1 MGYNDLFS
9 DIRRGTGSGAI
20 VRRNATSNARQITPD
35 MTIHSFENANIDA
48 EWADAYKDSKSEGA
62 YYDYFFSGQDVKV
75 FIDGAEEADLPIV
88 NFGFNIEQQKV
99 PVYGL
104 WSYTYDAV
112 MRGTRMVSGTFTLS
126 TTSTD
131 LMRRVLAKA
140 AKSRSERGVFSKAFS
155 RPLTE
160 DDENIEKYWEKN
172 IDPNLGA
179 ANKQIFSVHPPFN
192 FVVVYGIQTTSIGPT
207 PEGNGD
213 LLFEQDW
220 DPNYLGNYGQ
230 DYPLSLDVNERII
243 HSGSSPRVLTFTIE
257 ACEIQS
263 LQVGYSPDGAVVSE
277 TYQFFARDLII
288 PTSNK

>member
-1 MGYNDLFS
+1 MGFNDLFA
-9 DIRRGTGSGAI
+9 DVRRGTGSGAI
-20 VRRNATSNARQITPD
+20 VRRNAASNAPQTTVD
-35 MTIHSFENANIDA
+35 TTVHAFESAHIDA
-48 EWADAYKDSKSEGA
+48 EWAEAYKDSDSQGA
-62 YYDYFFSGQDVKV
+62 YYNYYFSGQDIKL
-75 FIDGAEEADLPIV
+75 FIDGAEEADLPVV

-131 LMRRVLAKA
+131 YMRKVLAKA
-140 AKSRSERGVFSKAFS
+140 AKARSERGVFSKAFS

-179 ANKQIFSVHPPFN
+179 ASKQIFSVHPPFN

-207 PEGNGD
+207 PEGHGD

-243 HSGSSPRVLTFTIE
+243 AAGAAERVLTFTIE

-263 LQVGYSPDGAVVSE
+263 LQVGYAPDGSVVSE